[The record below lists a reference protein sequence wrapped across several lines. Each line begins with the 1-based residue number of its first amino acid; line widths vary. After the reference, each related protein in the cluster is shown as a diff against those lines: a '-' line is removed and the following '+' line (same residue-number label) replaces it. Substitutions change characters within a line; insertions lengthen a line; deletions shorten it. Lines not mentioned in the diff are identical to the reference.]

1 MVVAE
6 PIEANHTAL
15 RELTGRDVIAVFHTL
30 SAGKTGHPVPGNV
43 VLATRECV
51 GAVAALVV
59 VIADAR
65 GATSATPPIAT
76 ASARARRFDD
86 GDLRDMDTI
95 HA

>member
-6 PIEANHTAL
+6 PMEANHTAL
-15 RELTGRDVIAVFHTL
+15 WGLTGSDVIAVFHTL

-43 VLATRECV
+43 VLASRECG
-51 GAVAALVV
+51 GADAPFVV

-65 GATSATPPIAT
+65 GTTSATPPIAT
-76 ASARARRFDD
+76 ARARARRFND
-86 GDLRDMDTI
+86 GDLGDMDTM